1 MEDRMTRTW
10 ILVANAS
17 VATVYCNEGPNKGLT
32 RVKTLEHAAS
42 REKGSDLVSDR
53 PGHSQ
58 SHGNG
63 HGALVAAKS
72 PKEVEAQRFAL
83 ELSRKLNQGRTEH
96 AYQRLVL
103 IASPH
108 FMGLLNQ
115 QIDPHVRQLVSV
127 SIEKDY
133 TKLPEKELAG
143 HLESHIFL

>member
-1 MEDRMTRTW
+1 MTRTW

-17 VATVYCNEGPNKGLT
+17 TATVYSNEGPNKGLT
-32 RVKTLEHAAS
+32 RVKTLAHAES
-42 REKGSDLVSDR
+42 REKGSDLASDR

-63 HGALVAAKS
+63 HGAFVAAKS

-83 ELSRKLNQGRTEH
+83 ELARELNQGRTNH
-96 AYQRLVL
+96 AYERLLLV
-103 IASPH
+103 ASPH

-115 QIDPHVRQLVSV
+115 QLDAHVRKLVAV

-143 HLESHIFL
+143 HLENHVFL